1 MQYSKRMVF
10 VGKEVDWTK
19 SRAGLSMHSESE
31 ERDKISVK
39 KEGTKVIY
47 IKFSVVLW
55 RKEEAQCRR
64 ESKQWVENCANAPN
78 LLLVSLVVLSEFISL
93 TLFHGDVQTMFF
105 SETEPHR
112 LGWVRL
118 LTQHS

>member
-93 TLFHGDVQTMFF
+93 TLFHGDVQTTFF